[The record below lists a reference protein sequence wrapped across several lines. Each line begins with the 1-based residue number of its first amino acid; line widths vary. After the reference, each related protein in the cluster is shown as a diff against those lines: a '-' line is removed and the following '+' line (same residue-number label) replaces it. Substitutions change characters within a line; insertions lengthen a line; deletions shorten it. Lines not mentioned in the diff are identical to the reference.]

1 MEWNRFV
8 SELNEQSVRFFIKRN
23 QHRDLLALNEMKL
36 LCDGAILEMKRQLGI
51 LIEPVITTNIFRVP
65 TRPIWRMMLQ
75 VVEGKKLSD
84 GIEAQRFLL
93 QRKNLLRNL
102 SRFAE
107 VSLGALMLRLEQ
119 VKFAN
124 W

>member
-23 QHRDLLALNEMKL
+23 QHRDLLALK
-36 LCDGAILEMKRQLGI
+36 EMKRQLGI